1 MKPLK
6 LLGLALIVVGLLS
19 LVFKGFNYTEE
30 DHAAKIGSLE
40 LAIKEKKRVVVPV
53 WAGIAA
59 VVAGAG
65 CLLVAGRR

>member
-6 LLGLALIVVGLLS
+6 LLGLALIVAGILA
-19 LVFKGFNYTEE
+19 LVYKGFTYTEE
-30 DHAAKIGSLE
+30 THAAKIGSLE
-40 LAIKEKKRVVVPV
+40 LSVKDKERVTIPT

-65 CLLVAGRR
+65 CLLASGRR